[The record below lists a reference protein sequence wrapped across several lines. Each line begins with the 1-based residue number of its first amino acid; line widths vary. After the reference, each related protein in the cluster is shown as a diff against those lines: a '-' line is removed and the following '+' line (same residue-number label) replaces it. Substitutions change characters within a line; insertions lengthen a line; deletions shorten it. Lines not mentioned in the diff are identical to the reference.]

1 MKFVDKFEPMCR
13 MSNDQ
18 VVSLGLFD
26 TYEQAHDAAIYQA
39 ASGLPTECMKAF
51 QIVKSSVNMAFFE
64 VPERGD

>member
-1 MKFVDKFEPMCR
+1 MTFVDKFEPICR

-39 ASGLPTECMKAF
+39 ASGLPVECMKAF
-51 QIVKSSVNMAFFE
+51 QIVKSSVNVAFTE
-64 VPERGD
+64 APNRGD